1 MLDFL
6 RGISYLSYV
15 INDKDMKAIE
25 LPESFEKG
33 LFVNVNVSKNGK
45 HNTKQLKVCTVKVRS
60 ITFIEVDKENRKNI
74 FRKINRKDVIDF
86 KPTAICSI
94 TIRDG
99 VLPDK
104 WESLWDA
111 IGTNPTPSYA
121 RPYYSNHSKGWSAT
135 IRPARGSSMDALAVS
150 VSTRSTTNSAAGFP
164 MV

>member
-1 MLDFL
+1 MENLI
-6 RGISYLSYV
+6 GQ
-15 INDKDMKAIE
+15 M
-25 LPESFEKG
+25 
-33 LFVNVNVSKNGK
+33 VNVCVSKGGK
-45 HNTKQLKVCTVKVRS
+45 TATKLLKVCKVKARS
-60 ITFIEVDKENRKNI
+60 VLFIEVDKENRKNI
-74 FRKINRKDVIDF
+74 FRKVKTKD
-86 KPTAICSI
+86 I
-94 TIRDG
+94 TSQGVANDIPYVYIKDG

-104 WESLWDA
+104 WESSWDA

>member
-1 MLDFL
+1 LLDFL

-15 INDKDMKAIE
+15 INDKDMENLI
-25 LPESFEKG
+25 G
-33 LFVNVNVSKNGK
+33 QMINVCVSKGGK
-45 HNTKQLKVCTVKVRS
+45 TATKLLKVCKVKARS
-60 ITFIEVDKENRKNI
+60 VLFIEVDKENRKNT
-74 FRKINRKDVIDF
+74 FRKVKIKD
-86 KPTAICSI
+86 I
-94 TIRDG
+94 TSQGVANDIPYMYIKDG

-104 WESLWDA
+104 WESSWDA

-150 VSTRSTTNSAAGFP
+150 VSTRSTTNPAAGFP